1 MTLKDFSEENGW
13 ICVDY
18 AATWKYGFDFML
30 DAAQVL
36 LEDFGDDLQRFATA
50 EIAGRTFVNIIDK
63 IGGKVR
69 ECAALRD
76 ECGVI
81 AVAGISR
88 VMECPMQITLYN
100 QTNAVGLDV
109 PLAQLPE
116 SHPARKIIDE
126 RKDGYERTFDVYMN
140 SLEIKAYCAGAEHRV
155 LDNIAQKERER
166 LGEA

>member
-1 MTLKDFSEENGW
+1 MTLKDFSEDNGW
-13 ICVDY
+13 ISISY
-18 AATWKYGFDFML
+18 AATWRYGFDFML

-69 ECAALRD
+69 ECTALRD

-88 VMECPMQITLYN
+88 VMECPMQIVFYN
-100 QTNAVGLDV
+100 QTNAVGLDI
-109 PLAQLPE
+109 PIAQMPQD
-116 SHPARKIIDE
+116 HPVRKIFSE
-126 RKDGYERTFDVYMN
+126 RKDGYEHTFDCYMD
-140 SLEIKAYCAGAEHRV
+140 SVEIKAYCA
-155 LDNIAQKERER
+155 DTERR
-166 LGEA
+166 TLARKTDSH

>member
-13 ICVDY
+13 IYADY

-30 DAAQVL
+30 DVAQVL

-50 EIAGRTFVNIIDK
+50 EIAGRELVNITDK
-63 IGGKVR
+63 LGKKVR
-69 ECAALRD
+69 CCKALAN

-116 SHPARKIIDE
+116 GHPARKIFDE

-140 SLEIKAYCAGAEHRV
+140 SLEITAYCAGTERRV
-155 LDNIAQKERER
+155 LENTAQKERAR
-166 LGEA
+166 SGEA